1 MIYLKENKINKFD
14 SNKIYLGDKLIY
26 QAVKGEEK
34 PITQPSY
41 LKKGFDYN
49 SFTENGIVDAFNNE
63 IITQY
68 ESYVYSSND
77 FVKNDENK
85 SVEITFTENNLHST
99 GNNNNYIF
107 DEFKSILFKC
117 ENMANA
123 SQFTFFNGLDDN
135 EKTLDITISF
145 NTKSIIY
152 GEDVFLFHTL
162 SEEQRN
168 SIVYIYVD
176 FNLTDSQSTIKF
188 LDSNF
193 ETVFEET
200 TDSILLNNWRNSESP
215 IDFRG
220 GVGKKINFSYLLY
233 CDKFLST
240 DEIKEIDNYMMNRY

>member
-1 MIYLKENKINKFD
+1 MIYLKENKINKFG
-14 SNKIYLGDKLIY
+14 SNKIYLKDKVIY
-26 QAVKGEEK
+26 QAIKRDIK
-34 PITQPSY
+34 PIKPSY

-68 ESYVYSSND
+68 ENYVYSSND

-85 SVEITFTENNLHST
+85 SLEITFTENNLHSR
-99 GNNNNYIF
+99 GNNNNYLF

-117 ENMANA
+117 ENMPNAN
-123 SQFTFFNGLDDN
+123 QFTFFNGVDDN
-135 EKTLDITISF
+135 EITLDITISF

-152 GEDVFLFHTL
+152 GSDVFLFYTL
-162 SEEQRN
+162 SEEQKN

-200 TDSILLNNWRNSESP
+200 TDSILLNEWRNSESP

-233 CDKFLST
+233 CDKPLSI
-240 DEIKEIDNYMMNRY
+240 DEIKEIDKYMMTK

>member
-1 MIYLKENKINKFD
+1 MIYLKENKINKFGN
-14 SNKIYLGDKLIY
+14 NKIYLKDKVIY

-34 PITQPSY
+34 PIKPSY

-77 FVKNDENK
+77 FVKNTENK
-85 SVEITFTENNLHST
+85 SVEITFTEDNLHSK
-99 GNNNNYIF
+99 GNNNNYLF

-117 ENMANA
+117 ENMSNA
-123 SQFTFFNGLDDN
+123 DHFTFFDGLDDN

-152 GEDVFLFHTL
+152 GEDVFLFYTL

-176 FNLTDSQSTIKF
+176 FNLTESQSTIKF

-200 TDSILLNNWRNSESP
+200 TDSILLNNWRNYESP

-233 CDKFLST
+233 CDKPLSI
-240 DEIKEIDNYMMNRY
+240 DEIKEIDNYMMNR

>member
-1 MIYLKENKINKFD
+1 MIYLKENKINKFGN
-14 SNKIYLGDKLIY
+14 NKIYLKDKVIY
-26 QAVKGEEK
+26 QAVKGDIK
-34 PITQPSY
+34 PIKPFY

-77 FVKNDENK
+77 FVKNTENK
-85 SVEITFTENNLHST
+85 SVEITFTEDNLHST
-99 GNNNNYIF
+99 GNNNNYLF

-117 ENMANA
+117 ENMSNA
-123 SQFTFFNGLDDN
+123 IQFTFFDGSIDDVMGA
-135 EKTLDITISF
+135 LDITISF
-145 NTKSIIY
+145 KTKSIIY
-152 GEDVFLFHTL
+152 GEDVFLFYTL

-233 CDKFLST
+233 CDKPLSI
-240 DEIKEIDNYMMNRY
+240 DEIKEIDKYMMNR

>member
-1 MIYLKENKINKFD
+1 MIYLKENKINKFG
-14 SNKIYLGDKLIY
+14 SNKIYLKDKVIY

-34 PITQPSY
+34 AIKPSY
-41 LKKGFDYN
+41 LKKGYDYN

-68 ESYVYSSND
+68 EIYVYSSND

-85 SVEITFTENNLHST
+85 SVEITFTENNLHSR
-99 GNNNNYIF
+99 GNNNNYLF

-117 ENMANA
+117 ENMPNAN
-123 SQFTFFNGLDDN
+123 QFTFFNGVDDN
-135 EKTLDITISF
+135 DITISF
-145 NTKSIIY
+145 NTKTIIY
-152 GEDVFLFHTL
+152 GSDVFLFYTL
-162 SEEQRN
+162 SEEQKN

-200 TDSILLNNWRNSESP
+200 TVSILLNEWRNNESP

-233 CDKFLST
+233 CDKSLSI
-240 DEIKEIDNYMMNRY
+240 DEIKEIDKYMMNR